1 MKLLKMLSVA
11 SMAALPLFVTSCAYR
26 ADLNQGNYFDQDQV
40 NTLTYGMTR
49 EQVRYVLGT
58 PMVIDPYDT
67 SRWYYVKFKREGWS
81 NPEIKSMVLLFSGNI
96 LVDMSGDFEKPT
108 TFGNAPSST
117 VQSKDDFELPE

>member
-1 MKLLKMLSVA
+1 
-11 SMAALPLFVTSCAYR
+11 
-26 ADLNQGNYFDQDQV
+26 
-40 NTLTYGMTR
+40 
-49 EQVRYVLGT
+49 
-58 PMVIDPYDT
+58 MVIDPYDT

-81 NPEIKSMVLLFSGNI
+81 NPEIKSMVLLFSDNI